1 MPGCPPVAAGR
12 MTVPPHTPG
21 PPAMSAQPGRIF
33 LPTGALASSGG
44 PWPAPLLLSLWRA
57 ASRRRPPP
65 AARNA
70 PPNPEWQLR
79 SIETGS
85 SAQSRMAV
93 PPNPEWQLRSIEPGS
108 SAQSR
113 MAAPP
118 NSARRCP
125 PSPGG
130 GLPGGRGN
138 GPAGIA
144 FRRGRCTKAKRDN
157 MNKINYNLRSIS
169 TNIFIY

>member
-65 AARNA
+65 AGRNA

-85 SAQSRMAV
+85 SV
-93 PPNPEWQLRSIEPGS
+93 
-108 SAQSR
+108 QSR

-157 MNKINYNLRSIS
+157 MNKINYNIRSIS